1 MLIEPLV
8 GVTLAA
14 VLLHEALVPIQVL
27 GGAAILAAALLLQ
40 REAPTVEP
48 ELVIV
53 PVGERP

>member
-1 MLIEPLV
+1 
-8 GVTLAA
+8 
-14 VLLHEALVPIQVL
+14 VPIQVL